1 MTLISEK
8 ARATIANLQA
18 RLAKA
23 TGRDNLIQAAAA
35 ASAKRAPLDVPS
47 AKQMDELQELRD
59 EELQLC
65 QKLKIPAGSPPIFSG
80 QSAADVK
87 VQVANL
93 HVTCAELT
101 RMANNG
107 ATAGYKSKSGGTIF
121 NPRQIAAEKAKVAA
135 AAKAVPPVQVAKV
148 PATRP
153 TIQAPMPS
161 AAAIASAMLDEQE
174 RRATSPMSRADF
186 SKLTPAAKMAFV
198 KAGRQITA

>member
-47 AKQMDELQELRD
+47 ARQMDELQELRN
-59 EELQLC
+59 EELALC
-65 QKLKIPAGSPPIFSG
+65 QKLNIPAGNPPIFSG
-80 QSAADVK
+80 QSVAQIKAQAADW
-87 VQVANL
+87 

-101 RMANNG
+101 RLANTAPPVKAPVAIRPASRPAIK
-107 ATAGYKSKSGGTIF
+107 ATKAAPALRGTTP
-121 NPRQIAAEKAKVAA
+121 NAEAI
-135 AAKAVPPVQVAKV
+135 AKA
-148 PATRP
+148 
-153 TIQAPMPS
+153 I
-161 AAAIASAMLDEQE
+161 LDEQE
-174 RRATSPMSRADF
+174 RRATAPLSRAEF